1 MPPTTLHMDI
11 TGLPP
16 DVISLYDE
24 SFYELARKLAGP
36 IEADLLELQGIRS
49 AYSLIHTEDIFD
61 ILKYECKALDQ
72 IKKRLAF
79 YWTIIDTSSNLGVK
93 QTSNDDNNNNNN
105 TLASQSSAQVLPTSS
120 PLSPTT
126 ATETPGLYMQIFGVI
141 IYPILVT

>member
-126 ATETPGLYMQIFGVI
+126 ATETP
-141 IYPILVT
+141 

>member
-93 QTSNDDNNNNNN
+93 HLKTIALRMKSKQTSNDDNNNNNN

-126 ATETPGLYMQIFGVI
+126 ATETP
-141 IYPILVT
+141 